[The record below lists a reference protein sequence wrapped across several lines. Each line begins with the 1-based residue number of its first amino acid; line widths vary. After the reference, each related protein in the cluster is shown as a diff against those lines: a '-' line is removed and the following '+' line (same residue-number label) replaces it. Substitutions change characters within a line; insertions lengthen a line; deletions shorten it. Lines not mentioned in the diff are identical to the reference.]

1 MKNLGIGNV
10 TDTQIAHTHTHVY
23 SKEIGEKMLAKHK
36 THRLKFEMIAR
47 GRRSFL
53 FIKILLSFIIF
64 FPVHVVMSSTLKLVL
79 KSTKLE
85 NNFVLESNIGY

>member
-64 FPVHVVMSSTLKLVL
+64 FSSPCRHVEHIK
-79 KSTKLE
+79 
-85 NNFVLESNIGY
+85 IGFKINKTGKQFRARV